1 MKLFYRIKNC
11 LYIKIGSYGP
21 LILVFK
27 NLVFFFSPLRFI
39 CLNEIICFLE
49 LRINFAVYILW
60 CCLTCPPVPHIS
72 CGLLSR
78 GFITFRVHWAGVVLK
93 YASIRM
99 HTEVWFFS
107 LYVSAIHDLLKG
119 LQIGDISTF
128 IFASF
133 FLAGIF
139 Q

>member
-1 MKLFYRIKNC
+1 MVLF
-11 LYIKIGSYGP
+11 
-21 LILVFK
+21 
-27 NLVFFFSPLRFI
+27 NLSP
-39 CLNEIICFLE
+39 
-49 LRINFAVYILW
+49 
-60 CCLTCPPVPHIS
+60 CPPHFLWIAK
-72 CGLLSR
+72 SR